1 LKIYSHFGIY
11 DFIICCGCKGY
22 AFKEYFANYFLHTS
36 DVIFDR
42 SANAM
47 EVNSRK
53 AEPWRVT
60 LVDTGDATLTGGRLR
75 RVREHIGDETFYFTD
90 GDGVADADL
99 HALIDFHH
107 RVGRRATL
115 TAVQPPG
122 RFGSLAFER
131 GRVLSFEEE
140 PQGDG
145 SWINGGFF
153 VRDPSVMDRVASLVN
168 EVRPQ
173 VVLHLAAQPLVRL
186 SYAEPTATWATNVM
200 GSIHLL
206 EALRRLQEPCK
217 AGGADPHRQWCT
229 ATTSGSTA
237 TAKTTRSAAMTQIAA
252 ARRRRNW
259 RSPAGVPVSAAAS
272 RTRAPICSSPVPGP
286 AM

>member
-1 LKIYSHFGIY
+1 MKIYSHFSIH
-11 DFIICCGCKGY
+11 DFIICCGYKGY
-22 AFKEYFANYFLHTS
+22 VIKEYFANYFLRTS
-36 DVIFDR
+36 DVTFDR

-75 RVREHIGDETFYFTD
+75 RVREHIGDETFCFTD

-217 AGGADPHRQWCT
+217 AGGADPHRQGVPQQRV
-229 ATTSGSTA
+229 AL
-237 TAKTTRSAAMTQIAA
+237 RLPRRRP
-252 ARRRRNW
+252 ARR
-259 RSPAGVPVSAAAS
+259 P
-272 RTRAPICSSPVPGP
+272 
-286 AM
+286 